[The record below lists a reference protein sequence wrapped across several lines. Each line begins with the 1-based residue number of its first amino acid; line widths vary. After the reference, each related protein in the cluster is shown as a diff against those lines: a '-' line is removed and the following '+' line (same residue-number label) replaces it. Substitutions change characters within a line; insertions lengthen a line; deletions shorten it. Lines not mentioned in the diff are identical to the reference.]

1 VDDVLGLLERLAST
15 VANGSLANETHDDLR
30 RAVGDLAD
38 RMERAVELLRQ
49 TLELVKPAA
58 QVNDLRLTPREMEVL
73 SNLGDGLS
81 NAEIAA
87 RCWIS
92 ENTVKFHLKNLFR
105 KLDVRDRAQAIMM
118 ARVIQRGLKSS
129 APSQ

>member
-1 VDDVLGLLERLAST
+1 LTDDVTRLVARLADT
-15 VANGSLANETHDDLR
+15 VAKGKLADEDGGELR

-38 RMERAVELLRQ
+38 RMDRAVQLLRQ

-58 QVNDLRLTPREMEVL
+58 EVRNLNLTPRELEVL
-73 SNLGDGLS
+73 SNIGDGLS

-105 KLDVRDRAQAIMM
+105 KLDVRDRGQAIMM
-118 ARVIQRGLKSS
+118 ARVIRQGLR
-129 APSQ
+129 PSPDN